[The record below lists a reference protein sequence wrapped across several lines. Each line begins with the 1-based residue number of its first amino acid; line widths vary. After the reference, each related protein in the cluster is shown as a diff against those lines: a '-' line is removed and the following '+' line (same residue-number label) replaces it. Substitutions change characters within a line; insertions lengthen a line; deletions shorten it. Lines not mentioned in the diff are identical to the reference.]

1 MKVLLRKDYEEEWEH
16 IVLYNDNGSMI
27 DDTLEDHRLSALDI
41 LKLFEKYNIIKLDI
55 EEITE

>member
-1 MKVLLRKDYEEEWEH
+1 MKVLFRKDYEEEWEH
-16 IVLYNDNGSMI
+16 IILYNDNGNMV

-41 LKLFEKYNIIKLDI
+41 LKLFEKHNIIKLET

>member
-1 MKVLLRKDYEEEWEH
+1 MKVLLRKDYEEEWEY